1 MFIPSDIK
9 NELYE
14 LADNYCC
21 GSNIYRHEVVAAI
34 VEFFDNKHPQI
45 QSDWYDYECGD
56 FECGVFYV
64 AWIENGN
71 LHTEAFAWRL

>member
-9 NELYE
+9 DELYE

-34 VEFFDNKHPQI
+34 IEFFNNKYI

-64 AWIENGN
+64 AWIENDM